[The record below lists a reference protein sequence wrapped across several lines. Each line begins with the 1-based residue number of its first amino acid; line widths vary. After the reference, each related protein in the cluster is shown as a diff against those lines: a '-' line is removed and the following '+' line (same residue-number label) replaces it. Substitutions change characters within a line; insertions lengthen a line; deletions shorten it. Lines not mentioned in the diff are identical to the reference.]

1 MCERSQFNPDICR
14 FCTRLYVSNKK
25 ISDYINNNLYVEI
38 NRFPVQPSER
48 IVAAKKIYLSLHTN
62 VVGSGEDPFGVNLG
76 GLYYESISSAFLI

>member
-25 ISDYINNNLYVEI
+25 ISDYRNNNLYVEI
-38 NRFPVQPSER
+38 NRFPVQPSEG

>member
-1 MCERSQFNPDICR
+1 MCEKSPFNPDICR
-14 FCTRLYVSNKK
+14 FCTRLYVSKKK

-38 NRFPVQPSER
+38 NRFPVQPSEG

>member
-14 FCTRLYVSNKK
+14 YCTRLYVSNKK
-25 ISDYINNNLYVEI
+25 IRGNKPFSSAIFRRDCCC
-38 NRFPVQPSER
+38 
-48 IVAAKKIYLSLHTN
+48 KKIYLSSRTN

>member
-38 NRFPVQPSER
+38 NRFPVQPSEG

-76 GLYYESISSAFLI
+76 GLYYESTSSAFLI

>member
-1 MCERSQFNPDICR
+1 MCERSQFNPDILR

-38 NRFPVQPSER
+38 NRFPVQPSEG

>member
-1 MCERSQFNPDICR
+1 M
-14 FCTRLYVSNKK
+14 
-25 ISDYINNNLYVEI
+25 EI
-38 NRFPVQPSER
+38 NRFPVQPSEG